1 MINHSDV
8 EILADVAD
16 VVVEMNTVAKKAEEE
31 HEDDG

>member
-16 VVVEMNTVAKKAEEE
+16 VVVEMNTVAKKAEE
-31 HEDDG
+31 DDG